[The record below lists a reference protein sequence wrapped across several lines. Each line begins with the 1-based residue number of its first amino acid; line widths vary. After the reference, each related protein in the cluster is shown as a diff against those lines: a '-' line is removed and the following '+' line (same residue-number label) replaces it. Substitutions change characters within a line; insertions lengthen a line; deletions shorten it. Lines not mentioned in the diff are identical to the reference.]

1 MRRSLYRDAAGQMQ
15 HQLSLEQLAAALRDP
30 QGLIWVD
37 FEDEPVEAC
46 EPVLRGTFGFHPL
59 AIDDALREVHIPKI
73 DDWGSYLYICLHAV
87 AFEQG
92 PEAQLKAHEL
102 DAFLG
107 DNYLVTHHDFPIP
120 ALDHIW
126 DRCELDERQV
136 AAGPDHLFYTLAD
149 EVVTAYLR
157 SVENLDQAIDALQDA
172 VLARPSPETLQ
183 NVLNLKGS
191 LLHLRRLV
199 GPQREVFNKLARDE
213 YAMIDPRDRVYFRD
227 VYDHLVRLHD
237 INESMRDQVS
247 GALEIYL
254 SVINNRMNEIM
265 KTLTIITTL
274 FMPISFLTGFFGMN
288 FFGPVSARLGS
299 WTGIPSLLITL
310 TVLVLTPAAFYL
322 WFRRRAF
329 V

>member
-1 MRRSLYRDAAGQMQ
+1 
-15 HQLSLEQLAAALRDP
+15 LAAALQDQ
-30 QGLIWVD
+30 QGLVWVD
-37 FEDEPVEAC
+37 FVGESVEAS
-46 EPVLRGTFGFHPL
+46 EPVLRDVFHFHPL
-59 AIDDALREVHIPKI
+59 AIDDALRETHIPKV
-73 DDWGSYLYICLHAV
+73 DDWTNYLYIAMYAVEFGRATQPRLQAHA
-87 AFEQG
+87 
-92 PEAQLKAHEL
+92 L

-107 DNYLVTHHDFPIP
+107 ETYLVTHHDHSI
-120 ALDHIW
+120 AAVDRIW
-126 DRCELDERQV
+126 DRCQTDERLV
-136 AAGPDHLFYTLAD
+136 GAGPDHLFYALSD
-149 EVVTAYLR
+149 EVIMAYMR
-157 SVENLDQAIDALQDA
+157 TVEDLDQAIDELEDA

-183 NVLNLKGS
+183 DVLSLKGS
-191 LLHLRRLV
+191 LLNLRRLV

-213 YAMIDPRDRVYFRD
+213 YAMIDPRDRIYFRD

-237 INESMRDQVS
+237 INESMRDQVG

-288 FFGPVSARLGS
+288 FFGPVAPRLGN
-299 WTGIPSLLITL
+299 WTGMPSFLIALAVLL
-310 TVLVLTPAAFYL
+310 LTPMGFYL

>member
-1 MRRSLYRDAAGQMQ
+1 VQRSHGCRLM
-15 HQLSLEQLAAALRDP
+15 P
-30 QGLIWVD
+30 WM
-37 FEDEPVEAC
+37 
-46 EPVLRGTFGFHPL
+46 
-59 AIDDALREVHIPKI
+59 
-73 DDWGSYLYICLHAV
+73 
-87 AFEQG
+87 
-92 PEAQLKAHEL
+92 

-107 DNYLVTHHDFPIP
+107 ETYLVTHHDHSI
-120 ALDHIW
+120 AAVDRIW
-126 DRCELDERQV
+126 DRCQTDERLV
-136 AAGPDHLFYTLAD
+136 GAGPDHLFYALSD
-149 EVVTAYLR
+149 EVIMAYMR
-157 SVENLDQAIDALQDA
+157 TVEDLDQAIDELEDA

-183 NVLNLKGS
+183 DVLSLKGS
-191 LLHLRRLV
+191 LLNLRRLV

-213 YAMIDPRDRVYFRD
+213 YAMIDPRDRIYFRD

-237 INESMRDQVS
+237 INESMRDQVG

-288 FFGPVSARLGS
+288 FFGPVAPRLGN
-299 WTGIPSLLITL
+299 WTGMPSFLIALAVLL
-310 TVLVLTPAAFYL
+310 LTPMGFYL